1 MMKKHLLFAS
11 IAAVQVSSAIAQAI
25 SQPTPPVNTASAPAP
40 VAAVPKQM
48 PPMPPFMA
56 AKGAAAAP
64 AVTPTAA
71 PAAGAVKAPTVLTLK
86 RVKQAPVAPA
96 PAVAAKAEADTSTA
110 ALRLPLPRPRAQ
122 YLPGIG
128 NMPGE
133 KSEMR
138 VVTVRV
144 GSDRNEAVYVALNQL
159 NKISTPFA
167 DPQIIDATGA
177 TLKAVGQDLFLKPA
191 SDAPFTVYV
200 TDGGKGQATGITLVP
215 RANMPAQSIVLELDN
230 PSAAARSVASADA
243 DEPVASDY
251 VSRINGIIKSL
262 ALGNVPAGFT
272 KGRLPNTVVTGKELV
287 IQPQHKYSGSTY
299 DVYAYK
305 VRSVSTV
312 PLEMKED
319 AFYSDVVRAVAFY
332 PSAMLQT
339 GEETTVFVVADR
351 PASEAAR

>member
-1 MMKKHLLFAS
+1 MKKHLLFATL
-11 IAAVQVSSAIAQAI
+11 AAIQVSSAIAQATAK
-25 SQPTPPVNTASAPAP
+25 PMPAVTAASAPAP
-40 VAAVPKQM
+40 S
-48 PPMPPFMA
+48 
-56 AKGAAAAP
+56 AAA
-64 AVTPTAA
+64 
-71 PAAGAVKAPTVLTLK
+71 KAPTVLTLK
-86 RVKQAPVAPA
+86 RVKQTPQVVPSAAVAPK
-96 PAVAAKAEADTSTA
+96 AAADTSTA

-122 YLPGIG
+122 HLPGLG

-133 KSEMR
+133 KSDMR

-144 GSDRNEAVYVALNQL
+144 GSDRNEAVYVSLNQL

-191 SDAPFTVYV
+191 NDTPFTVYV
-200 TDGGKGQATGITLVP
+200 TDGGKGQSTGVTLVP
-215 RANMPAQSIVLELDN
+215 RANLPAQSIVLELDN
-230 PSAAARSVASADA
+230 PSAGARPSVSPEGEEA
-243 DEPVASDY
+243 VASDY
-251 VSRINGIIKSL
+251 VSRINGIIKTL
-262 ALGNVPAGFT
+262 AMGNVPAGFT
-272 KGRLPNTVVTGKELV
+272 KGRLPNAVVTGKELV
-287 IQPQHKYSGSTY
+287 IQPQHKYAGSTY

-305 VRSVSTV
+305 VRSVSNV

-319 AFYSDVVRAVAFY
+319 AFYTDSVRAVAFF

>member
-1 MMKKHLLFAS
+1 MKKHLLFAS
-11 IAAVQVSSAIAQAI
+11 LAVIQVCSGIAQATVN
-25 SQPTPPVNTASAPAP
+25 PTLPVNAASGQASAPAP
-40 VAAVPKQM
+40 VA
-48 PPMPPFMA
+48 
-56 AKGAAAAP
+56 
-64 AVTPTAA
+64 
-71 PAAGAVKAPTVLTLK
+71 AVKAPTVLTLK
-86 RVKQAPVAPA
+86 RVKQTPPVAPA
-96 PAVAAKAEADTSTA
+96 PTVASKGDADTSTA

-122 YLPGIG
+122 HLPGLG

-133 KSEMR
+133 KSDMR

-144 GSDRNEAVYVALNQL
+144 GSDRNEAVYVSLNQL

-191 SDAPFTVYV
+191 SDSPFTVYV
-200 TDGGKGQATGITLVP
+200 TDGGKGQSTGITLVP

-230 PSAAARSVASADA
+230 PSATARSSVSPEGYEA
-243 DEPVASDY
+243 VASDY
-251 VSRINGIIKSL
+251 VSRINGIIKTL

-272 KGRLPNTVVTGKELV
+272 KGRLPNSVVTGKELV
-287 IQPQHKYSGSTY
+287 IQPQHKYAGSTY

-319 AFYSDVVRAVAFY
+319 AFYADTVRAVAFY

-339 GEETTVFVVADR
+339 GEETMVFVVADR